1 MEAQHILLP
10 KPTYRGVMHKYAFFA
25 SIPSAVF
32 LLFSST
38 SHITFWAMLVYGIS
52 LIGLFGVSALYHR
65 TDWTPEQAKRV
76 GTLDRTMIY
85 IFIAGNFT
93 PFALLAMTGMLPQIL
108 LFILWSAVLIGAL
121 INFFW
126 YAAPNWIHSTLYLV
140 VSWVCILATP
150 QLWENLGMLALGWL
164 FFGGI
169 LHTIGAIIYAMR
181 SPNPYPKTFGFHEVF
196 HCFVTVAISIHYG
209 VVTHYLLPIQS

>member
-1 MEAQHILLP
+1 MEDKHALLP

-38 SHITFWAMLVYGIS
+38 SHTTFWAMLVYGIS

-65 TDWTPEQAKRV
+65 TDWTPEHSKRV
-76 GTLDRTMIY
+76 GKLDRTMIY

-93 PFALLAMTGMLPQIL
+93 PFALLAMTGSLPQIL
-108 LFILWSAVLIGAL
+108 LLILWSAVLIGAI

-126 YAAPNWIHSTLYLV
+126 YAAPNWIHSVLYLV

-150 QLWENLGMLALGWL
+150 QLWENLGIIALTWTFL
-164 FFGGI
+164 GGI

-196 HCFVTVAISIHYG
+196 HSFVTIAIAIHYG
-209 VVTHYLLPIQS
+209 VVTHYLLPIHL